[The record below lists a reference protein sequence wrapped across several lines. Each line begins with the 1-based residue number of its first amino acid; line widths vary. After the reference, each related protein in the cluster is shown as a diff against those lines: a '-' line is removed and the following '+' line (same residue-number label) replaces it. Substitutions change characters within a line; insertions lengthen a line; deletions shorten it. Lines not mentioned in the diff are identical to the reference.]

1 MLENFNYQELNEGVD
16 ADAIS
21 SLANNFDY
29 GAMIGGIVAGFLS
42 DQTSGICFLFFIT
55 LNLTLF

>member
-29 GAMIGGIVAGFLS
+29 GAMIGGIVAGFFS
-42 DQTSGICFLFFIT
+42 DQTNGNCFLFFFLLSI
-55 LNLTLF
+55 